1 MKTKP
6 YAKSLAIGVASL
18 LLIGGATKASATAQS
33 DQVAI
38 QLGAIQ
44 LGYSGFVS
52 SLTSQQQANA
62 LTQGNLALAATTANY
77 SASVTGGKFVTNA
90 TCPNPQSASFRGQ
103 LYTATVNA
111 LQYPVTNLSGISK
124 LTVTYANGKTT
135 TVTAA
140 LNPTKTTPDLV
151 EQVSTAKVPN
161 YGSAFAS
168 NAVAAS
174 LAYTTNTKGIVFPVW
189 GAQPSSANVTKYAT
203 NSYAL
208 NVKTE
213 SAQLATAGKAA
224 SAAMTAAL
232 KVYATGTVNWAAY
245 PKTGVPTN
253 GSYLPNFGTTT
264 INSGTNA
271 QSPNQTGLADA
282 AAAVAAE
289 SINALGAINTNSSL
303 VNSGLY
309 GITTSN
315 ATSIAQALTKAALA
329 FQATSTKAISGE
341 THYALGALG
350 ADAFGILTQ
359 TAGSTNAIWGGQA
372 TGGLTSILNGLVKGM
387 VKAVGAS
394 STSNVSAL
402 IGGVAQGFY
411 ADYLATCYNTST
423 TPISQNAFL
432 SNNGATIAGA
442 FNAAGV
448 KNITTATYNTDISNA
463 FNGVHNAA
471 YNNGV
476 SLLAP
481 SAWNTTDFPLAGYN
495 GVNKLGYLNGVG
507 TPVTDTVGL

>member
-1 MKTKP
+1 M
-6 YAKSLAIGVASL
+6 
-18 LLIGGATKASATAQS
+18 
-33 DQVAI
+33 
-38 QLGAIQ
+38 
-44 LGYSGFVS
+44 
-52 SLTSQQQANA
+52 
-62 LTQGNLALAATTANY
+62 
-77 SASVTGGKFVTNA
+77 
-90 TCPNPQSASFRGQ
+90 
-103 LYTATVNA
+103 
-111 LQYPVTNLSGISK
+111 
-124 LTVTYANGKTT
+124 
-135 TVTAA
+135 
-140 LNPTKTTPDLV
+140 V

-168 NAVAAS
+168 NAVSAS
-174 LAYTTNTKGIVFPVW
+174 LAYTTNTYGIVFPVW

-303 VNSGLY
+303 INSGLY

-387 VKAVGAS
+387 VTAVGAS

-423 TPISQNAFL
+423 TPISLNAFL

-448 KNITTATYNTDISNA
+448 KNISTATYNTDISNA

-481 SAWNTTDFPLAGYN
+481 SAWNTTSFPLAGYN